1 MAGELKYPCSPR
13 NPYDYSGSAHNF
25 LVHTLIKKYNAEL
38 LEVRSDFRA
47 VQNAVIQR
55 TSEIGKSTFA
65 NTDFSFLGEVPGTD
79 GLFAKANFDDYPALV
94 NQTAITGEA
103 KAIIIEYLGQLF
115 KLPLDSNEAVNKFTD
130 TVRGFEDSY
139 QPSDEATDKAVF
151 SALATAKYSAYLW
164 QEVRN
169 SSGGGGTAARVRW
182 GCVAGDI
189 IGAIGSGL
197 MGAAACSAIIW
208 YCFYD

>member
-1 MAGELKYPCSPR
+1 MAEELKYPCSPR

-47 VQNAVIQR
+47 VQDTVIQR
-55 TSEIGKSTFA
+55 ISEIGESTFA
-65 NTDFSFLGEVPGTD
+65 NTGFSFLSEVPGTD

-115 KLPLDSNEAVNKFTD
+115 NLPLDSNEAVNRFTD
-130 TVRGFEDSY
+130 TVREFENSY
-139 QPSDEATDKAVF
+139 QPSDDATDKAVL

-169 SSGGGGTAARVRW
+169 SGGGGTASRGVRW

-197 MGAAACSAIIW
+197 VGAAAASAIVW